1 MPVRSVTRL
10 QGLARLFGGARGAV
24 RGALKR
30 ALGRTARTTVFRA
43 LSEAGYTT
51 SYSHGGRYY
60 ALEGVP
66 QFDDAGLWAHGGALF
81 SKYGTLRETIV
92 RLVQEAPA
100 GQTHAE
106 LRDRLRLR
114 VHDTLR
120 ELTEAGKIGRVG
132 IERLYV
138 YVSIEEEMARGQLAH
153 RTQLLAQSAAQTP
166 AASPAET
173 PVPAAAPGEIGLA
186 VVVEVLLEIIH
197 GAGAWAAPEALA
209 RRLCARG
216 LAVSAEQVEHVLREN
231 GIEKKRDRSRR
242 SPR

>member
-1 MPVRSVTRL
+1 MPVRSETIQR
-10 QGLARLFGGARGAV
+10 LARLFRRAPVAELA
-24 RGALKR
+24 ALKR
-30 ALGRTARTTVFRA
+30 ALGTTSRTTVFRA

-120 ELTEAGKIGRVG
+120 ELTEAGKIGRVE

-138 YVSIEEEMARGQLAH
+138 YVSIEEEMARGQLAR
-153 RTQLLAQSAAQTP
+153 RTELLAQSAAQTP
-166 AASPAET
+166 AGTPAPT
-173 PVPAAAPGEIGLA
+173 AAPGELGVA
-186 VVVEVLLEIIH
+186 VVVEVLLEVIH
-197 GAGAWAAPEALA
+197 SAGAWAAPDVLA

-216 LAVSAEQVEHVLREN
+216 LAVSVEQVERVLRDN
-231 GIEKKRDRSRR
+231 GIEKKRDRSPR